1 MVARRRRAAP
11 VLAVLLACLIA
22 GSCSSTA
29 KRNEPALSTEAGAAG
44 GNALA
49 IEITEWDFGSIK
61 RGETAIRGVALT
73 NGGAAAIEVTAHSTC
88 NCLTAEPESQTLG
101 PGGSGSLL
109 LSFIG
114 EDIKEKTTKTVY
126 IEAGD
131 AAASRVRIT
140 VTGRVEP
147 GDGPHLQCLPSPLLL
162 EKTGDMYEPAL
173 LRVTNR
179 GRADLTVS
187 EITCFGCDT
196 SEKAFTLGG
205 NEEIEIEVSLADGW
219 TGNRWLEVVSN
230 DPVQATRKISLVVL
244 E

>member
-11 VLAVLLACLIA
+11 AAAVLLACLIA

-29 KRNEPALSTEAGAAG
+29 KKNEPHLDTGAGAAS
-44 GNALA
+44 GNTLA
-49 IEITEWDFGSIK
+49 IEVTEWDFGSIR
-61 RGETAIRGVALT
+61 RGETATRGVALT
-73 NGGAAAIEVTAHSTC
+73 NDGAATVEVTAHSTC
-88 NCLTAEPESQTLG
+88 NCLTAEPESQMLG
-101 PGGSGSLL
+101 PGESGSLL

-131 AAASRVRIT
+131 AAASRARIT

-147 GDGPHLQCLPSPLLL
+147 GDGPHLQCLPSPLLF
-162 EKTGDMYEPAL
+162 EKTGTLYEPGL
-173 LRVTNR
+173 LRIANR

-187 EITCFGCDT
+187 EILCFGCDV
-196 SEKAFTLGG
+196 SEKVFTLGG
-205 NEEIEIEVSLADGW
+205 SEEIEIEVSLADGW